1 LKHYNGDIWD
11 LYNKGYYLIVPSN
24 IGWTNKKHNVM
35 GAGIAKDVKIK
46 FPHIPVKY
54 GPECQLLGF
63 NIGIT
68 VYTLERLIM
77 FPTKPLNIKKPHLSW
92 QGNSTLLQIENS
104 CKHLYTHVD
113 EITKHR
119 YIKNFDIAMPLVGC
133 GNGGLKPDKVM
144 PILEMYF
151 ENFDNITLVTR

>member
-68 VYTLERLIM
+68 
-77 FPTKPLNIKKPHLSW
+77 
-92 QGNSTLLQIENS
+92 LLQIENS